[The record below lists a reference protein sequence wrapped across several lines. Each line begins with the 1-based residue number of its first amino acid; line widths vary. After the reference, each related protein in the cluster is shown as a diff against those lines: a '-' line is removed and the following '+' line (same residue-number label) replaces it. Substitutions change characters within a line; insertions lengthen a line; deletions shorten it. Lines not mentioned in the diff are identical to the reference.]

1 MAPTLKSLFKKLRTS
16 PSEFDI
22 TRLREFCTGHAGMTA
37 IGDASARQEVTA
49 VGEISSLRIVP
60 RAGSPSL
67 EATISDGSGSI
78 VAVWMGRRQ
87 IAGISP
93 GRRLV
98 VSGRLNSGTAGGRRL
113 FLYNPRY
120 ELL

>member
-1 MAPTLKSLFKKLRTS
+1 MTLKSRLRGLRTS
-16 PSEFDI
+16 AAELDLKS
-22 TRLREFCTGHAGMTA
+22 LRDFCSRHAGMVP
-37 IGDASARQEVTA
+37 IGEAQARQEVA
-49 VGEISSLRIVP
+49 VVGEISSLRIVP

-67 EATISDGSGSI
+67 EAAISDGTGCL
-78 VAVWMGRRQ
+78 VAVWTGRRQ

-98 VSGRLNSGTAGGRRL
+98 VAGRANPGSGDTRLY
-113 FLYNPRY
+113 LYNPRY